1 VTITQALMRDRH
13 SPQSD
18 RRLGVVLAFVA
29 GATNAGGFLA
39 VGQYTSHMTGM
50 VSSIADNLILG
61 NMRLAAAAAM
71 SVGMFVLG
79 AVTTSL
85 LVSWGRRRH
94 LRSRHALPLLIEA
107 VLLLLFGAL
116 GASVTASVFV
126 LPVTVALLCFLM
138 GLQNA
143 VITHISNAVIR
154 TTHLTGLLTDLG
166 IELGKLLYVNR
177 TPTEDPVRAD
187 LQKLWL
193 HAALINAFGIGGFAG
208 AVGFKFLGYGVT
220 AVLSIALFAVCWRPI
235 AEDVRIRRRAA
246 RGAVRRAQ
254 ER

>member
-1 VTITQALMRDRH
+1 MTIARALTRDRH
-13 SPQSD
+13 SPEAD
-18 RRLGVVLAFVA
+18 RRLGILLAFVA

-50 VSSIADNLILG
+50 VSSIADNLVFG
-61 NMRLAAAAAM
+61 NLRLAAAAAL

-79 AVTTSL
+79 AITTSL

-94 LRSRHALPLLIEA
+94 LRSRHALPLLLEA
-107 VLLLLFGAL
+107 VLLLFFGAL
-116 GASVTASVFV
+116 GASVTANVFV

-177 TPTEDPVRAD
+177 SGREEPVRAD
-187 LQKLWL
+187 LEKLKL
-193 HAALINAFGIGGFAG
+193 HASLVNAFGIGGLAG
-208 AVGFKFLGYGVT
+208 ALGFKFLGYGVT
-220 AVLSIALFAVCWRPI
+220 AVLSVALFAVCWRPI
-235 AEDVRIRRRAA
+235 ADDVRIRRRAA
-246 RGAVRRAQ
+246 SGWVRRAQ
-254 ER
+254 GR